1 MTLALFDLDHTLL
14 SGDSDVLWC
23 EFLIRHGVLP
33 EAQRERNRAMEAAY
47 KAGTVAVIDFCSF
60 YVGTL
65 AGRDAGWWG
74 PWRERFLRE
83 EVLPRIPEGARA
95 LVERHRAAGHRLVM
109 TTATNRVITELTAEA
124 LGFPHLIATEVELDA
139 QGVCS
144 GRVAGTPNMR
154 DGKVERLHAWLEGQR
169 LDATA
174 LRDAHF
180 YSDSM
185 NDLPL
190 LARVGFPVV
199 VDPDERLA
207 AQAAVRAWP
216 VLRIHGE

>member
-1 MTLALFDLDHTLL
+1 
-14 SGDSDVLWC
+14 
-23 EFLIRHGVLP
+23 
-33 EAQRERNRAMEAAY
+33 
-47 KAGTVAVIDFCSF
+47 
-60 YVGTL
+60 
-65 AGRDAGWWG
+65 
-74 PWRERFLRE
+74 
-83 EVLPRIPEGARA
+83 
-95 LVERHRAAGHRLVM
+95 M